1 MRLSAPRALASAAIL
16 ATLLDAGSAN
26 AFLVARKGKPSS
38 ETQAVLARDGSTSVL
53 TVAVKGGGAAS
64 LIVPIPKGAKPF
76 VFEVD
81 ASALSSLE
89 SITSARVEQQW
100 EQDPC
105 ELPMDAPPPMPE
117 ETPSG
122 KDGAEKKGGEKKGAD
137 KKPAAPESRKAA
149 ALSDLGATQAEAVAA
164 LKKLGLEVDA
174 PLEKAIGK
182 ALGDGYSLA
191 ALEMSEAN
199 GGRAAAIGW
208 SSESFEL
215 PTQLISGAGRS
226 ALDLTLLTR
235 GSRVGV
241 LGTPNFGVPTNLDV
255 EPAVLGSAAEFHH
268 QLLSKLG
275 QEQPQAAFVQYA
287 WGATACD
294 SCSKPL
300 GPAELGALGVSAWP
314 SASGAGELVILAD
327 AVSEE
332 PGGPDDLRTA
342 LEACAATTSGAQA
355 RPAAS
360 LKLAVLVE
368 NGKTKLDKP
377 ALESPY
383 EQCVGKAVE
392 ASSLDK
398 SGTLEVRWTPLSR
411 KFAGELVLTRVR
423 VPGSDAGKL
432 VFASGT
438 AIEGGREIGP
448 QGKPEQKVFEGVAT
462 NNFQTRYVVRHPWKG
477 AIKCQVP
484 QRGNYGGAPKNWKDP
499 AAKKLAAN
507 ADLQKL
513 IAGGLPKLEAFKLAE
528 TKPAAVPPPA
538 PAPSPSASASAPAAS
553 ASAAPSSSNPPAADG
568 CGCAIPSSQSGVAPG
583 AFALGAL
590 LAAWFKRRLR
600 RAQG

>member
-1 MRLSAPRALASAAIL
+1 MRLFAPRALASAAIL
-16 ATLLDAGSAN
+16 ATLLDASSAN

-76 VFEVD
+76 LFEVD
-81 ASALSSLE
+81 AQALASLE
-89 SITSARVEQQW
+89 SISGARVEQQW

-117 ETPSG
+117 ETPTE
-122 KDGAEKKGGEKKGAD
+122 KKGAEKKGAKKDAD
-137 KKPAAPESRKAA
+137 AKPAAPEARKPA

-174 PLEKAIGK
+174 PLEAAVGK
-182 ALGDGYSLA
+182 ALADGYSLA
-191 ALEMSEAN
+191 ALEMGEAN
-199 GGRAAAIGW
+199 GGRAAAVGW
-208 SSESFEL
+208 SSEGFEL
-215 PTQLISGAGRS
+215 PTQLLSGAGRS

-255 EPAVLGSAAEFHH
+255 QPAVLGSAAEFHH

-275 QEQPQAAFVQYA
+275 QEQQQAAFVQYA

-294 SCSKPL
+294 GCSKPL
-300 GPAELGALGVSAWP
+300 GAAELGALGVAAWP
-314 SASGAGELVILAD
+314 SASGAGELIIAAD

-360 LKLAVLVE
+360 LKLEVLVE
-368 NGKTKLDKP
+368 NGKTKLAKP
-377 ALESPY
+377 APEGPY

-398 SGTLEVRWTPLSR
+398 SGTLEVRWAPLSR
-411 KFAGELVLTRVR
+411 KFAGELVLTRVS
-423 VPGSDAGKL
+423 VPVSEAGKL
-432 VFASGT
+432 VFAARGP
-438 AIEGGREIGP
+438 IEGGREIGP
-448 QGKPEQKVFEGVAT
+448 QGKPEQKVFEGVAA

-484 QRGNYGGAPKNWKDP
+484 QRGNYGGAPKNWKAP
-499 AAKKLAAN
+499 ATKKLAAN
-507 ADLQKL
+507 ADLQAL
-513 IAGGLPKLEAFKLAE
+513 IVGGLPKLEAFKLAE
-528 TKPAAVPPPA
+528 TKPAVVPPPA
-538 PAPSPSASASAPAAS
+538 PAPSPSASSSAPAAS
-553 ASAAPSSSNPPAADG
+553 ASSAPSSSNPPAADG

-583 AFALGAL
+583 ALALAGL

-600 RAQG
+600 RTQA